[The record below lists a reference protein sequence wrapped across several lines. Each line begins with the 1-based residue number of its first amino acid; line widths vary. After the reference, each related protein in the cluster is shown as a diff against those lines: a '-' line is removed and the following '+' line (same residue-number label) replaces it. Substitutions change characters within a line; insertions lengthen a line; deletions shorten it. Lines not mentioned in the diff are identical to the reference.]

1 MRYPVAR
8 VRSTSKGRPWAWQV
22 SGTFL
27 EVLERPDDDEYPS
40 EGPARLVWK
49 PPRRGNMA
57 HIGFFAGDNLP
68 LLLLAVVLLAL
79 LALAV
84 LRGWGPS

>member
-1 MRYPVAR
+1 
-8 VRSTSKGRPWAWQV
+8 
-22 SGTFL
+22 
-27 EVLERPDDDEYPS
+27 
-40 EGPARLVWK
+40 
-49 PPRRGNMA
+49 MA
-57 HIGFFAGDNLP
+57 YAGFFAGDNLP